1 MTGDPFDHQVTAVV
15 GVAKNCGKTTT
26 LDFLLARATAARRVA
41 GVVSVGI
48 DGEPNDVL
56 IGTPKPPV
64 VVHQGQLVA
73 STRVALENS
82 TAGVE
87 YIETLG
93 FSTPLGEAVVARVLA
108 DGAVV
113 LAGMRHRGDVRRAV
127 DVMLEHGAQ
136 RVLIDGA
143 YGRVMAA
150 DPTLADAV
158 VVSTGAVVDTTIDG
172 IVEHTA
178 AVVDRLSLPAIE
190 EPWQRELMQRA
201 IAGDE
206 TLLGGPAT
214 APVSLSSPSA
224 LVGLPMSRELWTPE
238 IEAVAICGLV
248 SNRVVHELLRQKPAR
263 VLLVPDGTV
272 VQADPALVGRLRR
285 VWEVRALHVS
295 PVVAIA
301 YNPTSVRGPGVRGEA
316 LAHAIAAR
324 WPKVPV
330 FDPLVGIQ

>member
-1 MTGDPFDHQVTAVV
+1 MTGDPFDHRVTAVV

-26 LDFLLARATAARRVA
+26 LDYLLTRALAAQKIA

-48 DGEPNDVL
+48 DGESSDVL

-64 VVHQGQLVA
+64 VVHHGQLVA

-87 YIETLG
+87 YVEALG

-127 DVMLEHGAQ
+127 ESMLAHGAE

-150 DPTLADAV
+150 DPTLARAV
-158 VVSTGAVVDTTIDG
+158 VVSTGAVVDTTVEG
-172 IVEHTA
+172 IVEQTA
-178 AVVDRLSLPAIE
+178 ALVDRLSFPAIE

-206 TLLGGPAT
+206 TLLGGPDTDPIA
-214 APVSLSSPSA
+214 LSSKSA
-224 LVGLPMSRELWTPE
+224 LVGLPTSRDLWTPE

-263 VLLVPDGTV
+263 TLLVPDGTV
-272 VQADPALVGRLRR
+272 VQAEPALVARLRR
-285 VWEVRALHVS
+285 VWEVRALHVGA
-295 PVVAIA
+295 VVAIA
-301 YNPTSVRGPGVRGEA
+301 YNPTSVRGPGVA
-316 LAHAIAAR
+316 SDDLARAIAAR

-330 FDPLVGIQ
+330 FDPLVGLQ